1 MDLSHRERLW
11 RAGSLIARLP
21 KLRDSIVRCEHSM
34 KRVLSH
40 PLIALA
46 LGLWLR
52 LFFLLKYPASSGDI
66 PLYDEIATNW
76 LKHGVYGMNLNDV
89 LTPVDV
95 RMPGYPAFLALMYA
109 LTGHTGEAAQ
119 FPIMLAQA
127 IVDLLGCIAIGA
139 VTVWLVKI
147 ASGAPDSR
155 PAFRAGIW
163 LAALCPITANYSAV
177 LLTESLAICA
187 SAISIYFLIRVAESS
202 SEIFFPASRLKASWD
217 KTPEYW
223 AALFGVSVGAMTYFR
238 PESPIFLVS
247 VWLVLLLFFAKHGQL
262 TRGCKL
268 ALLSGIMIAVS
279 LSPWAIRNAVS
290 LHEFQFLAPK
300 DTTLPSEIP
309 PRGFMAWEKTW
320 LYRLSDCYAVTWK
333 LNEENINLDDIPAR
347 AFDSESEKGRVAALL
362 AGHNQDQS
370 LAPEED
376 ATFGVIARERTARH
390 PLRTYL
396 WVPFQRVLTI
406 WFTPRI
412 ELLPYSG
419 NVFPLKQNWEDDRQ
433 DQAVTVSFFF
443 LNVFY
448 LGLACA
454 GAWKLWNGNIRT
466 RPALLAIAVYLVL
479 RTLFLTTV
487 EAPEPRYVLVC
498 FPAILAL
505 GAAAFIR
512 RPKSVPTPR

>member
-1 MDLSHRERLW
+1 
-11 RAGSLIARLP
+11 
-21 KLRDSIVRCEHSM
+21 M

-52 LFFLLKYPASSGDI
+52 LFFVIKYPASSGDI
-66 PLYDEIATNW
+66 PLYNEIATNW

-95 RMPGYPAFLALMYA
+95 RMPGYPAFLALMYK
-109 LTGHTGEAAQ
+109 LTGHAGEAAQ

-127 IVDLLGCIAIGA
+127 IVDLLACVVIGVIAA
-139 VTVWLVKI
+139 WLVKT
-147 ASGAPDSR
+147 ASGADSR
-155 PAFRAGIW
+155 TAFKAGIW

-177 LLTESLAICA
+177 LLAESLAICA
-187 SAISIYFLIRVAESS
+187 GAISIYLLIRLAESS

-217 KTPEYW
+217 KTPGYW
-223 AALFGVSVGAMTYFR
+223 AALFGLSVGVITFSR
-238 PESPIFLVS
+238 PESPIFFVS
-247 VWLVLLLFFAKHGQL
+247 AWLALGFFFAKHGHL
-262 TRGCKL
+262 ARGCKL
-268 ALLSGIMIAVS
+268 ALLSAMMLAVT

-300 DTTLPSEIP
+300 DTTLPSEFSP
-309 PRGFMAWEKTW
+309 HGFMAWEKTW
-320 LYRLSDCYAVTWK
+320 LYRLGDCYAVTWK
-333 LNEENINLDDIPAR
+333 LNEESINLEDIPAR
-347 AFDSESEKGRVAALL
+347 AFDSESEKRRVAALL
-362 AGHNQDQS
+362 AKHNQDQNLS
-370 LAPEED
+370 PEED
-376 ATFGVIARERTARH
+376 AAFGVIAHERTARH

-412 ELLPYSG
+412 ELLPFSG
-419 NVFPLKQNWEDDRQ
+419 NVFPLQQNWEDDRA
-433 DQAVTVSFFF
+433 DQSVTVGFFF
-443 LNVFY
+443 LNIFY
-448 LGLACA
+448 LGLAFA
-454 GAWKLWNGNIRT
+454 GAWKLWKWNVRT
-466 RPALLAIAVYLVL
+466 HPALLAIAVYLIL

-512 RPKSVPTPR
+512 RPKSVQSPR

>member
-1 MDLSHRERLW
+1 
-11 RAGSLIARLP
+11 
-21 KLRDSIVRCEHSM
+21 M

-52 LFFLLKYPASSGDI
+52 LFFLLKYPASSGDT

-76 LKHGVYGMNLNDV
+76 LKHSLYGMKLNGA

-95 RMPGYPAFLALMYA
+95 RMPGYPAFLALMYR

-127 IVDLLGCIAIGA
+127 IVDLLACVVIGVIAA
-139 VTVWLVKI
+139 WLVKT
-147 ASGAPDSR
+147 ASGAHSR

-177 LLTESLAICA
+177 LLTESLAVCA
-187 SAISIYFLIRVAESS
+187 SAISIYLLIRLAESS
-202 SEIFFPASRLKASWD
+202 SETFFPVSRLKASWD
-217 KTPEYW
+217 RTPEYW
-223 AALFGVSVGAMTYFR
+223 AALFGVSVGAITYFR

-247 VWLVLLLFFAKHGQL
+247 VWVALILFFAKHGHL
-262 TRGCKL
+262 ARGCNL
-268 ALLSGIMIAVS
+268 ALLSAVMLAVS
-279 LSPWAIRNAVS
+279 LSPWAIRNAIS
-290 LHEFQFLAPK
+290 LHELQFLAPK

-320 LYRLSDCYAVTWK
+320 LYRMSDCYAVTWK
-333 LNEENINLDDIPAR
+333 LNEESINLDDIPAR
-347 AFDSESEKGRVAALL
+347 AFDSESEKRRVASLL
-362 AGHNQDQS
+362 AKHNQDQS

-376 ATFGVIARERTARH
+376 AVFGEIARERTARH
-390 PLRTYL
+390 PLRTYI
-396 WVPFQRVLTI
+396 WVPFERVLTI

-412 ELLPYSG
+412 ELLPFSG
-419 NVFPLKQNWEDDRQ
+419 NVFPLRQNWEDDRQ
-433 DQAVTVSFFF
+433 DQTVTVGFFF
-443 LNVFY
+443 LNIFY
-448 LGLACA
+448 LILAFL
-454 GAWKLWNGNIRT
+454 GAWKLWNWNIRT
-466 RPALLAIAVYLVL
+466 HPALLAIAVYLIL

-512 RPKSVPTPR
+512 RPKPAPAPR

>member
-1 MDLSHRERLW
+1 
-11 RAGSLIARLP
+11 
-21 KLRDSIVRCEHSM
+21 M

-40 PLIALA
+40 PLIALS

-52 LFFLLKYPASSGDI
+52 LFFLFKYPASSGDI

-76 LKHGVYGMNLNDV
+76 LKHGLYGMNLNGV

-95 RMPGYPAFLALMYA
+95 RMPGYPAFLALMYK

-119 FPIMLAQA
+119 LPIMLAQA
-127 IVDLLGCIAIGA
+127 VIDLLGCIAIGA
-139 VTVWLVKI
+139 ITVWLVKT
-147 ASGAPDSR
+147 ASGAGDSR

-163 LAALCPITANYSAV
+163 IAALCPITANYSAV

-187 SAISIYFLIRVAESS
+187 SAISIYFLIRLAASC
-202 SEIFFPASRLKASWD
+202 SEIFFPVSRLKASWD
-217 KTPEYW
+217 RTPEYW
-223 AALFGVSVGAMTYFR
+223 AALFGVSVGAITYFR

-247 VWLVLLLFFAKHGQL
+247 VWLALLLFFAKHGQL
-262 TRGCKL
+262 ARGCKL
-268 ALLSGIMIAVS
+268 ALLSAVMLAVS

-333 LNEENINLDDIPAR
+333 LNEESINLDDIPAR
-347 AFDSESEKGRVAALL
+347 AFDSESEKRRVAALL
-362 AGHNQDQS
+362 AKHNQDQS
-370 LAPEED
+370 LSPEED
-376 ATFGVIARERTARH
+376 AVFGEIARERTSRH
-390 PLRTYL
+390 PFRTYV

-412 ELLPYSG
+412 ELLPFSG

-433 DQAVTVSFFF
+433 DQTVTAGFFF
-443 LNVFY
+443 LNIFY
-448 LGLACA
+448 LGLAFA
-454 GAWKLWNGNIRT
+454 GAWKLWNWNIRT
-466 RPALLAIAVYLVL
+466 RPALLAISVYLIL
-479 RTLFLTTV
+479 RTAFLTTV

-505 GAAAFIR
+505 GAAVFVR